1 MKDLFDEIDQ
11 ERKELP
17 HLKNIQDE
25 VQKPRYHN
33 FYQKLAFWLFVF
45 LFVVSIVLGNLFPS
59 CSETSN
65 LFSTCTRTEYNLTL
79 TVISWLISFVF
90 CSMIYAVGEVISLLT
105 SINET
110 LKKRK

>member
-33 FYQKLAFWLFVF
+33 FIKNLPFGCLSFF
-45 LFVVSIVLGNLFPS
+45 L
-59 CSETSN
+59 
-65 LFSTCTRTEYNLTL
+65 
-79 TVISWLISFVF
+79 
-90 CSMIYAVGEVISLLT
+90 
-105 SINET
+105 
-110 LKKRK
+110 